1 MIKSGSGSIRA
12 LAAAT
17 ILAALGAPA
26 LAADIPASRQAA
38 APAPEPY
45 IQSVAASWRGFYAGI
60 NGGWSWGNSDWTVAT
75 PGHDIDGGVLG
86 LHAGYNFQW
95 NSMVYGIE
103 ADIGFADIDGA
114 SPCGA
119 SICTTDV
126 DTLGS
131 VRGRL
136 GYAWDNMQIYGTG
149 GLALASADVSAPA
162 FTDSA
167 TLTGGVIGGGAEYR
181 FTDNLSARAEA
192 LYYMFADENVGGGLD
207 NLDVDTTTVRAGVSY
222 HFN

>member
-1 MIKSGSGSIRA
+1 MTKSASGCIRA
-12 LAAAT
+12 LTAAT
-17 ILAALGAPA
+17 ILMAVGAPA
-26 LAADIPASRQAA
+26 LAADIPASRPVAG
-38 APAPEPY
+38 PAPEPY
-45 IQSVAASWRGFYAGI
+45 IQSVATSWHGFYAGI
-60 NGGWSWGNSDWTVAT
+60 NGGWSWGDSDWAVAT
-75 PGHDIDGGVLG
+75 PGHEADGGVLG

-95 NSMVYGIE
+95 NSIVYGIE
-103 ADIGFADIDGA
+103 ADIGFADIDG
-114 SPCGA
+114 SSLCGA
-119 SICTTDV
+119 SLCTTNV

-136 GYAWDNMQIYGTG
+136 GYAWDNMHIYGTG
-149 GLALASADVSAPA
+149 GFAMASADVTAPA

-181 FTDNLSARAEA
+181 LTDNLSARAEV

-207 NLDVDTTTVRAGVSY
+207 NVDLDTTTVRAGVSY